1 MKNQVRMET
10 GCGLTEKRNEM
21 KSYLIIQGESSQPGI
36 KVDIHY
42 N

>member
-10 GCGLTEKRNEM
+10 GCGLTEKIEM